1 MDSPADRIQCASNLR
16 DEGSQDMVDSPTPP
30 GPDDVAD
37 SLHSD
42 VECRNSWHLI
52 SDDTTRSSGSSSSFQ
67 HVSQI
72 HVQQTGVS
80 AALSALRSSK
90 RVRMPWE
97 EGPLAPIFKKDRTP
111 SQFELRQPLVGLA
124 DVLNPQPKNSSSSF
138 EAS

>member
-1 MDSPADRIQCASNLR
+1 MDTPADQIQWASHLR

-30 GPDDVAD
+30 GPDDIAE

-42 VECRNSWHLI
+42 VDFKNSWQLI
-52 SDDTTRSSGSSSSFQ
+52 SDETIRSSGSSSSFQ
-67 HVSQI
+67 HVSQM

-124 DVLNPQPKNSSSSF
+124 NTKISSSF
-138 EAS
+138 FEAS